1 MKSIKKRFISLLKIV
16 VVITLCF
23 SFIQISGLTAIAEE
37 SKSNNIEEIHNEE
50 TIENNENQDEKNE
63 SEENNEEENNEIQK
77 DDQQLETSTKQFR
90 TFNSLN
96 KISVITSAPET
107 ISSQYYVAL
116 VEYKQEWNGYASY
129 SKVTK
134 LNLNGETLIEPTSEL
149 SSQMELVVLE
159 LRQGRS
165 FTENFDT
172 NAFKVYKN
180 QDYLSYSYRLRIE
193 KLSNQWNI
201 TISNVGTNA
210 TSLESIK
217 NKLGIV
223 NQYAVMADRFTID
236 GHIEGNIAVNN
247 MTNGGEIQNTQ
258 NVTQK
263 ITKLTINV
271 EKTVT
276 PQLSQ
281 QETFRFGLFENN
293 TCIETKTITIPL
305 HESKSVTQF
314 VVEKSNGF
322 SNNTVYAVYE
332 LDNQGNPLKDGDC
345 FGNYT
350 VSYTTSSPSDHYD
363 SIMGSSNVSYVKSVD
378 NNQSLKALYHTIS
391 LVTTEEDAKDWY
403 GFLNVDVVSE
413 TEFNKMMNIQN
424 HLNRISELSKDLAHA
439 KTENDVHVYNI
450 PISDLTGQE
459 VSLPD
464 YQDADNIQDC
474 EVAVLNIII
483 PKNETEVTINP
494 HQLYL
499 LTKSGRKYE
508 IYNGGS
514 WNDLATKI
522 IWNYVDE
529 DGNPY
534 QGIVHNSSQM
544 IGTMI
549 IPEGTLY
556 VGGSAA
562 NAIVGKTIIQTN
574 EIHKVPFAQTGEREV
589 NVICSNVSSRPHVD
603 VSMTATKTLQN
614 GTLSGNDFSFHM
626 YQSNESGEK
635 GQLMSTAQNNALGI
649 IDFGKL
655 TYYEEGTYYYL
666 IEEEIP
672 EGVNGLNQYEGIQY
686 DASKYLVTV
695 NITMNNDQL
704 ISSVIYKNMLSN
716 NIVDSMNF
724 ANQTYIDS
732 ITISGKKT
740 WDDHGNQDGK
750 RPQSITV
757 YLKIGDNVVDSAS
770 VTAKEDWSWSFQNLP
785 KYANGKEIKYS
796 IAEEEVKDYLS
807 SVDGYNITNTHTI
820 EKVDISGNKIWKD
833 NDNIA
838 NTRPDSITVYLL
850 ANGVRIDSQV
860 VTKENQW
867 KYSFKNLNK
876 YDQGREIQYTVEEKP
891 VSMYESSNVENSYD
905 IVNTLK
911 STSVQLMAKKVMTGR
926 DLNVNDKFNF
936 VVLENEQEVAKGQ
949 NDKEGNILFSAM
961 TYHEVGEHDYVI
973 KEVAGTDGE
982 AGIYYSKQEYQ
993 VKVAV
998 FEKDGQL
1005 CTSVTYP
1012 DHDIVIENI
1021 YKSKATSVT
1030 LEAQKVLTGATLK
1043 ANQFAFE
1050 LIDSQGKVISTAK
1063 NDAQGKI
1070 VFSKINYD
1078 KPGQYL
1084 YSMKEINGGKTL
1096 NRIVYDDSVHKVTV
1110 NVKDNGKGQLVAN
1123 ISYPNKS
1130 ITFYNSYITEQ
1141 KTKLILYKID
1151 QEKNF
1156 LEGAN
1161 FQMYRQDGKLFNA
1174 IKDRARF
1181 EFNDLTDGEYT
1192 VVETTTPEGYEGIGE
1207 FHIVIENGLIT
1218 CPEYGITDPFV
1229 TLSIENTDDGAEP
1242 DVFGDEYDDEDFDPD
1257 VYGDETDD
1265 MDSDLKGVETS
1276 DNDSLLGYMGL
1287 FIISLLGY
1295 IILRKKK
1302 SVV

>member
-37 SKSNNIEEIHNEE
+37 SKSNNIEEINNEE
-50 TIENNENQDEKNE
+50 TIENSENQDGKNE
-63 SEENNEEENNEIQK
+63 SEENNEEENDEIQK

-236 GHIEGNIAVNN
+236 SHIEGNIAVNN

-589 NVICSNVSSRPHVD
+589 NVECSNVSSRPHVD

-635 GQLMSTAQNNALGI
+635 GQLMSTAQNNVHGI

-704 ISSVIYKNMLSN
+704 ISSVIYKNILSN

-724 ANQTYIDS
+724 TNQTYIDS

-796 IAEEEVKDYLS
+796 IAEKEVKDYLS

>member
-1 MKSIKKRFISLLKIV
+1 MKSIKKRFMSLLKIV
-16 VVITLCF
+16 VVMTLCF
-23 SFIQISGLTAIAEE
+23 SFIQISGATATAEE
-37 SKSNNIEEIHNEE
+37 LGSDNVEDVIDEKN
-50 TIENNENQDEKNE
+50 IENNENKD
-63 SEENNEEENNEIQK
+63 ENN
-77 DDQQLETSTKQFR
+77 QQLEISTKQFQ
-90 TFNSLN
+90 TFNSSSH
-96 KISVITSAPET
+96 ISVITSAPET
-107 ISSQYYVAL
+107 ITSQYYVAL
-116 VEYKQEWNGYASY
+116 VEYKPEWNGYASY
-129 SKVTK
+129 SKVTSLK
-134 LNLNGETLIEPTSEL
+134 LNGETLIEPTSEL
-149 SSQMELVVLE
+149 TEQTELVVVE

-193 KLSNQWNI
+193 KISNQWNV
-201 TISNVGTNA
+201 TISHIGTNS
-210 TSLESIK
+210 TSLEIIK

-223 NQYAVMADRFTID
+223 NQYAVMADQFTID
-236 GHIEGNIAVNN
+236 SHIEGNIAVNY
-247 MTNGGEIQNTQ
+247 MTNGGEIQNTS
-258 NVTQK
+258 NITQK

-271 EKTVT
+271 EKNVS
-276 PQLSQ
+276 PKLSQ
-281 QETFRFGLFENN
+281 QDTFNFGLFENN
-293 TCIETKTITIPL
+293 TCIQTKTITIASQ
-305 HESKSVTQF
+305 ESNGSTQF
-314 VVEKSNGF
+314 VIEKSNGF
-322 SNNTVYAVYE
+322 PNNIVYAVYE
-332 LDNQGNPLKDGDC
+332 LDNQGNRLKDGDS

-363 SIMGSSNVSYVKSVD
+363 SIMGSSNVSYVKSVAD
-378 NNQSLKALYHTIS
+378 NQSLKALYHTAS
-391 LVTTEEDAKDWY
+391 LVTTQEDAKDWY

-413 TEFNKMMNIQN
+413 TEFDEMMNIQN
-424 HLNRISELSKDLAHA
+424 YLNRISELSKYLANA
-439 KTENDVHVYNI
+439 NTGNDVHVYNI

-459 VSLPD
+459 VSLPN
-464 YQDADNIQDC
+464 YQDADNIQDY

-483 PKNETEVTINP
+483 PKNATEVTINP

-499 LTKSGRKYE
+499 LTESGKKYE

-529 DGNPY
+529 EGNPY

-589 NVICSNVSSRPHVD
+589 NVTCSNVSSRPHVD
-603 VSMTATKTLQN
+603 VSMIATKTLQN

-626 YQSNESGEK
+626 YQSNELGEK
-635 GQLMSTAQNNALGI
+635 GQLMSTVKNNANGI
-649 IDFGKL
+649 VDFGKL

-672 EGVNGLNQYEGIQY
+672 DDANESKQYKGIQY
-686 DASKYLVTV
+686 DASQYLVTV
-695 NITMNNDQL
+695 NITMNNDHQL
-704 ISSVIYKNMLSN
+704 VSRVIYKNVTINS
-716 NIVDSMNF
+716 IVDAMNF
-724 ANQTYIDS
+724 INQTYVDS

-740 WDDHGNQDGK
+740 WKDNDNQDGK

-757 YLKIGDNVVDSAS
+757 YLKNGDNVVGSAI
-770 VTAKEDWSWSFQNLP
+770 VTADKNWSWSFENLP

-796 IAEEEVKDYLS
+796 IAEKEVKDYIS
-807 SVDGYNITNTHTI
+807 SVDGYNIKNTHTS

-833 NDNIA
+833 NDNKE
-838 NTRPDSITVYLL
+838 NTRPLSITVYLL
-850 ANGVRIDSQV
+850 ANGQTIDTQI
-860 VTKENQW
+860 VTAENQW
-867 KYSFKNLNK
+867 KYSFTGLDK
-876 YDQGREIQYTVEEKP
+876 YSQGKEIQYTVKEEP
-891 VSMYESSNVENSYD
+891 VSMYESSYALDSFD

-911 STSVQLMAKKVMTGR
+911 STTIHLTAKKKLVGR
-926 DLNVNDKFNF
+926 DLTENDKFQF
-936 VVLENEQEVAKGQ
+936 VILENNHVVAKGE
-949 NDKEGNILFSAM
+949 NDSKGNINFSSIV
-961 TYHEVGEHDYVI
+961 YHESGEHNYVI

-982 AGIYYSKQEYQ
+982 KGIYYSKQEYPIK
-993 VKVAV
+993 VK
-998 FEKDGQL
+998 
-1005 CTSVTYP
+1005 
-1012 DHDIVIENI
+1012 VIENNGQLSYEI
-1021 YKSKATSVT
+1021 YDFDNDIIIENTYKTTGTSVE
-1030 LEAQKVLTGATLK
+1030 LEAKKVLTGATLK
-1043 ANQFAFE
+1043 ANQFTFQ
-1050 LIDSQGKVISTAK
+1050 LINSQGEVISTAK

-1070 VFSKINYD
+1070 VFSKIDYD
-1078 KPGQYL
+1078 QSGQYL
-1084 YSMKEINGGKTL
+1084 YTMKEVNGGQTL
-1096 NRIVYDDSVHKVTV
+1096 DKIIYDGSVYKVTV
-1110 NVKDNGKGQLVAN
+1110 NVKDNGKGQLVAD
-1123 ISYPNKS
+1123 ISYPHKS

-1151 QEKNF
+1151 QEGNF

-1181 EFNDLTDGEYT
+1181 EFNDLTDAEYT

-1218 CPEYGITDPFV
+1218 CPEYGINDPFV
-1229 TLSIENTDDGAEP
+1229 TLSIENTDDGTEP

-1257 VYGDETDD
+1257 IYGDETDD

-1276 DNDSLLGYMGL
+1276 DNASLLGYTGL

-1302 SVV
+1302 SVN

>member
-23 SFIQISGLTAIAEE
+23 SFIQISESTAIAEE
-37 SKSNNIEEIHNEE
+37 SKSNNIEEINNEE

-236 GHIEGNIAVNN
+236 SHIEGNIAVNN

-271 EKTVT
+271 EKNVT

-332 LDNQGNPLKDGDC
+332 LDNQGNPLKDGDR

-378 NNQSLKALYHTIS
+378 NNQSLQALYHTIS

-439 KTENDVHVYNI
+439 KTGNDVHVYNI

-589 NVICSNVSSRPHVD
+589 NVACSNVSSRPHVD

-635 GQLMSTAQNNALGI
+635 GQLMSTAQNNAHGI

-672 EGVNGLNQYEGIQY
+672 KGVNGLNQYEGIQY

-704 ISSVIYKNMLSN
+704 ISSVIYKNILSN

-724 ANQTYIDS
+724 TNQTYIDS

-796 IAEEEVKDYLS
+796 IAEKEVKDYLS

-949 NDKEGNILFSAM
+949 NDKEGNILFSAI

-993 VKVAV
+993 VKVEV

>member
-37 SKSNNIEEIHNEE
+37 SKSNNIEEINNEE

-193 KLSNQWNI
+193 KISNQWNI

-236 GHIEGNIAVNN
+236 SHIEGNIAVNN

-424 HLNRISELSKDLAHA
+424 HLNRISGLSKDLAHA

-589 NVICSNVSSRPHVD
+589 NVECSNVSSRPHVD

-635 GQLMSTAQNNALGI
+635 GQLMSTAQNNVHGI

-704 ISSVIYKNMLSN
+704 ISSVIYKNILSN

-724 ANQTYIDS
+724 TNQTYIDS

-796 IAEEEVKDYLS
+796 IAEKEVKDYLS

-1110 NVKDNGKGQLVAN
+1110 NVKVNGKGQLVAN